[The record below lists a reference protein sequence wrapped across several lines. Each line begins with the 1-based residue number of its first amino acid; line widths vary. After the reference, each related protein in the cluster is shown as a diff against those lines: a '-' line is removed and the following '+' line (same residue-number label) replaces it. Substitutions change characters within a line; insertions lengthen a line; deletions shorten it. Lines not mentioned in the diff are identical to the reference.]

1 MAAHTS
7 ERQAFSR
14 CSGVG
19 AFARAVSTIWVSSSV
34 GNRVST
40 LRNSSSATSFGEGSF
55 SRRAIRFWSRGL
67 SDSRM
72 SGLLRR
78 KRVPRREG
86 LTVSSGSFGAL
97 AKADRNAVRISFS
110 VTLRSSVSVM
120 LPPSSRGL
128 APHAAMMKDRA
139 SCSAWSG
146 RSSAIA
152 NLSSAGGF
160 LASASWLLRW

>member
-1 MAAHTS
+1 MAAHTI

-19 AFARAVSTIWVSSSV
+19 AFARAVSTIWVSSSS

-40 LRNSSSATSFGEGSF
+40 LRNSSSATSFGEESLR
-55 SRRAIRFWSRGL
+55 RRAVRFSSRGL

-72 SGLLRR
+72 RGLFRK

-97 AKADRNAVRISFS
+97 AKADRKAVSTSFS
-110 VTLRSSVSVM
+110 EILRLSVRATE
-120 LPPSSRGL
+120 PPSSRGL
-128 APHAAMMKDRA
+128 APHVAMMKDRA

-146 RSSAIA
+146 RSSALA
-152 NLSSAGGF
+152 NRSSAGRF
-160 LASASWLLRW
+160 LASASWPLRW